1 MANSSPKTPAETPT
15 KEQQGIRRSSRST
28 RGQLSQNT
36 FLLQHFVVG
45 EEAARPILGPGRRHA
60 IAKPKAYH
68 ADESGPLAQSA
79 STAFDNSR
87 RPRRRSLSNNL
98 SNFGSHEEA
107 LAGSAEAGALVS
119 RRRSSATAACPLPS
133 IQHIGDRRRSAS
145 PPQLASSNM
154 RDRRNQAPQ
163 QQQTMPAFPW
173 EPAFQYGFQMSPQ
186 HQPLG
191 QQQPPLFTMPAQLDQ
206 MFPPEHFEQ
215 QTQELASD
223 APGIFVDLADLML
236 DTQAPVNPQTNSIPK
251 TDVPQFAELV
261 DSYNKIH
268 GERQVQEERDHLTA
282 QDEKDKAKVTEAE
295 ELSQEEMDALWDQFM
310 DPDAFK

>member
-1 MANSSPKTPAETPT
+1 
-15 KEQQGIRRSSRST
+15 
-28 RGQLSQNT
+28 
-36 FLLQHFVVG
+36 
-45 EEAARPILGPGRRHA
+45 
-60 IAKPKAYH
+60 
-68 ADESGPLAQSA
+68 
-79 STAFDNSR
+79 
-87 RPRRRSLSNNL
+87 
-98 SNFGSHEEA
+98 
-107 LAGSAEAGALVS
+107 
-119 RRRSSATAACPLPS
+119 
-133 IQHIGDRRRSAS
+133 
-145 PPQLASSNM
+145 M

>member
-1 MANSSPKTPAETPT
+1 MANFPPKTPAETPT
-15 KEQQGIRRSSRST
+15 KEQQGLRRSSRST

-45 EEAARPILGPGRRHA
+45 EEAARPIPGPGRRHA

-79 STAFDNSR
+79 PTASNSSCQ
-87 RPRRRSLSNNL
+87 PRRRSLSNNL

-107 LAGSAEAGALVS
+107 LAGSAEAGAWVS
-119 RRRSSATAACPLPS
+119 GRRSNATAACPLPS
-133 IQHIGDRRRSAS
+133 IRHIGDRRRSAS

-154 RDRRNQAPQ
+154 RDRRVPAPQ
-163 QQQTMPAFPW
+163 QQAMPAFPW

-186 HQPLG
+186 YQPLG
-191 QQQPPLFTMPAQLDQ
+191 QQQPPPFTMPAQLDQ
-206 MFPPEHFEQ
+206 MLPPEHSEQ
-215 QTQELASD
+215 KPQESASD

-268 GERQVQEERDHLTA
+268 EERQVQEERDRPAA